1 MKLLSNR
8 QAKKRGGLAAA
19 RAGSVVR
26 SRLSTAIHGAAD
38 NILVRDPDQA
48 RYADPT
54 LKKNLPYHYSIYG
67 IPTRCQVR
75 KRKQARKLVLCE
87 KFPR

>member
-8 QAKKRGGLAAA
+8 RTKKRGGLTAA

-26 SRLSTAIHGAAD
+26 SQLFTAIHGAAE

-48 RYADPT
+48 RYTDPT
-54 LKKNLPYHYSIYG
+54 LKNNLPYHYSIYG
-67 IPTRCQVR
+67 IPTRCQAR
-75 KRKQARKLVLCE
+75 KRKTSKKIRAL
-87 KFPR
+87 